1 MVLAVMFE
9 IRDRRAKRKL
19 LNAFI
24 DGPSSETMAFSVVS
38 DVWTWSIDV
47 QEMQFMFNNLHHPNT
62 AEAVAE
68 ILKERFGGL
77 TTRAR

>member
-1 MVLAVMFE
+1 
-9 IRDRRAKRKL
+9 
-19 LNAFI
+19 
-24 DGPSSETMAFSVVS
+24 MAFSVVS

-68 ILKERFGGL
+68 MLKERFET
-77 TTRAR
+77 TTRG